1 MCESKITLMATRNAK
16 TRNKLGGQRK
26 KIKFLLTKNRP
37 ATVTLPTRKHTAVA
51 VALIVALVIVYLILV
66 PIRIAFDNSTTPP
79 NGLDKNAVNDSAW
92 ARQRLGYIKSQLDD
106 ITGLKISSSWDN
118 GCSLQNDEEWLNKT
132 KNCSTGIIGKYTVT
146 SQAQAKSVES
156 DIERLVSSPSALIF
170 GDPLTVQD
178 YENFFIY
185 NKNDMDCGWNFN
197 PTGPSLQQ
205 IPNGRQTGV
214 EVDISCTVTTTK
226 QIYPE
231 QD

>member
-1 MCESKITLMATRNAK
+1 MVAKIGNKVRK
-16 TRNKLGGQRK
+16 TIKQRK
-26 KIKFLLTKNRP
+26 KVKLQLTRNRQIRLNLLSGRQVKWT
-37 ATVTLPTRKHTAVA
+37 
-51 VALIVALVIVYLILV
+51 IIILVMLSIVYVVVEPLRLYI
-66 PIRIAFDNSTTPP
+66 DNGTTPSK
-79 NGLDKNAVNDSAW
+79 GLDKNAVSDLAW

-106 ITGLKISSSWDN
+106 VTGLKISSSWDN

-205 IPNGRQTGV
+205 IPNGRQTEV